1 MKRFIFYIVLLFNTD
16 LIYAQKLF
24 PSDYSYR
31 SVIADSTDSL
41 LLSTNTMLSNVVT
54 EVILQADN
62 LVWLGTGLGISI
74 ISDSLSVKTLQDT
87 LDLTNGSYTTRIP
100 RGGISAMTT
109 GDQGGPYE
117 KFMFAAAA
125 GSENDIP
132 IGKGIVFTT
141 DATDSTINWIYYDQ
155 PIDDALSDTIPFGDI
170 GFVAVLPVTVPQANV
185 TYDMDLSE
193 EFAWTASWAG
203 GLRRFKFS
211 DQVWERVPLPMD
223 NQHELTTCKD
233 TSYIRIGGRYI
244 LKDYYLNPRDPL
256 DGGNHNHKAF
266 SVLSYSDTIWVG
278 TANGINRGILGSGN
292 CIDWKHYSYPMD
304 NLSGNFVVGL
314 EIQRLNGKRIIW
326 AATVNADDPTE
337 KRGISYT
344 IDDGL
349 SWNTALLGERIY
361 NIAAFDSLVFA
372 ASANGLWKT
381 EDGIN
386 WALYKPAHQAI
397 PIPNTAI
404 YDLDEV
410 LADEVYSVAFDNR
423 SYYGDGSI
431 WIGTGDGA
439 AHSYDL
445 DGLNWKIFRAEYDI
459 NEDYAYPNPFSPYT
473 HNVLND
479 NGYVR
484 FHTNEWSGTFVIDID
499 IYNFAMEKVYATSFD
514 KRISSSGTLKW
525 DGRDQ
530 QGVYV
535 HNGVYFVKLT
545 YPENQ
550 SSKPSPHW
558 VKLIVVK

>member
-1 MKRFIFYIVLLFNTD
+1 MKRFIFYIIIIFNAD
-16 LIYAQKLF
+16 FISAQKLF
-24 PSDYSYR
+24 PSDYAFR
-31 SVIADSTDSL
+31 SIIADSTDSL
-41 LLSTNTMLSNVVT
+41 LSSTNTMRSNVVT
-54 EVILQADN
+54 EIILQSDN

-74 ISDSLSVKTLQDT
+74 VRDSLTVETLQDT
-87 LDLTNGSYTTRIP
+87 MELTNGAYTNRIP
-100 RGGISAMTT
+100 SGGISAMTT
-109 GDQGGPYE
+109 GDPGGPYE

-155 PIDDALSDTIPFGDI
+155 PMDDALSDTIPFGDI
-170 GFVAVLPVTVPQANV
+170 GFIAVLPVTVPQANV

-223 NQHELTTCKD
+223 NQYELTTCKD
-233 TSYIRIGGRYI
+233 TSYVRVGGKYI

-266 SVLSYSDTIWVG
+266 SVLSYGDTIWVG

-292 CIDWKHYSYPMD
+292 CIDWEHYSYPMD

-314 EIQRLNGKRIIW
+314 EAQRLNGKRIIW

-337 KRGISYT
+337 QRGLSYT

-361 NIAAFDSLVFA
+361 NIASFDSLVFA

-386 WALYKPAHQAI
+386 WALYNPAHQAI
-397 PIPNTAI
+397 PVPNTAI
-404 YDLDEV
+404 YDIDEV
-410 LADEVYSVAFDNR
+410 LADEVYSVAFDDR
-423 SYYGDGSI
+423 PYYGDRSI

-473 HNVLND
+473 HNVRND

-484 FHTNEWSGTFVIDID
+484 FHTNEWPGTFVIDID
-499 IYNFAMEKVYATSFD
+499 IYNFAMEKVYAGSFD
-514 KRISSSGTLKW
+514 KRISSSGALKW

-530 QGVYV
+530 QGAYV

-545 YPENQ
+545 YPEYQ

>member
-1 MKRFIFYIVLLFNTD
+1 MKRFIFYIIIIFNAD
-16 LIYAQKLF
+16 FISAQKLF
-24 PSDYSYR
+24 PSDYAFR
-31 SVIADSTDSL
+31 SIIADSTDSL
-41 LLSTNTMLSNVVT
+41 LSSTNTMRSNVVT
-54 EVILQADN
+54 EIILQSDN

-74 ISDSLSVKTLQDT
+74 VRDSLTVETLQDT
-87 LDLTNGSYTTRIP
+87 MELTNGAYTNRIP
-100 RGGISAMTT
+100 SGGISAMTT
-109 GDQGGPYE
+109 GDPGGPYE

-155 PIDDALSDTIPFGDI
+155 PMDDALSDTIPFGDI
-170 GFVAVLPVTVPQANV
+170 GFIAVLPVTVPQANV

-223 NQHELTTCKD
+223 NQYELTTCKD
-233 TSYIRIGGRYI
+233 TSYVRVGGKYI

-266 SVLSYSDTIWVG
+266 SVLSYGDTIWVG

-292 CIDWKHYSYPMD
+292 CIDWEHYSYPMD

-314 EIQRLNGKRIIW
+314 EAQRLNGKRIIW

-337 KRGISYT
+337 QRGLSYT

-361 NIAAFDSLVFA
+361 NIASFDSLVFA

-386 WALYKPAHQAI
+386 WALYNPAHQAI

-404 YDLDEV
+404 YDIDEV
-410 LADEVYSVAFDNR
+410 LADEVYSVAFDDR
-423 SYYGDGSI
+423 PYYGDRSI

-473 HNVLND
+473 HNVRND

-484 FHTNEWSGTFVIDID
+484 FHTNEWPGTFVIDID
-499 IYNFAMEKVYATSFD
+499 IYNFAMEKVYAGSFD
-514 KRISSSGTLKW
+514 KRISSSGALKW

>member
-1 MKRFIFYIVLLFNTD
+1 MKRFIFYIIIIFNAD
-16 LIYAQKLF
+16 FISAQKLF
-24 PSDYSYR
+24 PSDYAFR
-31 SVIADSTDSL
+31 SIIADSTDSL
-41 LLSTNTMLSNVVT
+41 LSSTNTMRSNVVT
-54 EVILQADN
+54 EIILQSDN

-74 ISDSLSVKTLQDT
+74 VRDSLTVETLQDT
-87 LDLTNGSYTTRIP
+87 MELTNGAYTNRIP
-100 RGGISAMTT
+100 SGGISAMTT
-109 GDQGGPYE
+109 GDPGGPYE

-155 PIDDALSDTIPFGDI
+155 PMDDALSDTIPFGDI
-170 GFVAVLPVTVPQANV
+170 GFIAVLPVTVPQANV

-223 NQHELTTCKD
+223 NQYELTTCKD
-233 TSYIRIGGRYI
+233 TSYVRVGGKYI

-266 SVLSYSDTIWVG
+266 SVLSYGDTIWVG

-292 CIDWKHYSYPMD
+292 CIDWEHYSYPMD

-314 EIQRLNGKRIIW
+314 EAQRLNGKRIIW

-337 KRGISYT
+337 QRGLSYT

-361 NIAAFDSLVFA
+361 NIASFDSLVFA

-386 WALYKPAHQAI
+386 WALYNPAHQAI
-397 PIPNTAI
+397 PVPNTAI
-404 YDLDEV
+404 YDIDEV
-410 LADEVYSVAFDNR
+410 LADEVYSVAFDDR
-423 SYYGDGSI
+423 PYYGDRSI

-473 HNVLND
+473 HNVRND

-484 FHTNEWSGTFVIDID
+484 FHTNEWPGTFVIDID
-499 IYNFAMEKVYATSFD
+499 IYNFAMEKVYAGSFD
-514 KRISSSGTLKW
+514 KRISSSGALKW

-550 SSKPSPHW
+550 SSKGSPHW

>member
-1 MKRFIFYIVLLFNTD
+1 MKRFLFFVVLFCIGNT
-16 LIYAQKLF
+16 IYAQKLL
-24 PSDYSYR
+24 PSNFSFR
-31 SVIADSTDSL
+31 AINADSADTL
-41 LLSTNTMLSNVVT
+41 LITNTMRSNVVT
-54 EVILQADN
+54 EVILQGDKS
-62 LVWLGTGLGISI
+62 VWLGTGLGISI
-74 ISDSLSVKTLQDT
+74 IRDSLTVQTIQDT
-87 LDLTNGSYTTRIP
+87 SELTNGSYTTRIP
-100 RGGISAMTT
+100 EGGISAMTT
-109 GDQGGPYE
+109 GDQGGIYE
-117 KFMFAAAA
+117 NFMFAAAA

-132 IGKGIVFTT
+132 IGKGIVFTV

-193 EFAWTASWAG
+193 EYAWTASWAG
-203 GLRRFKFS
+203 GLRRFKLS

-223 NQHELTTCKD
+223 NQYELTTCRD
-233 TSYIRIGGRYI
+233 TSYVRVGARYI

-278 TANGINRGILGSGN
+278 TANGINRGIYGSGN

-337 KRGISYT
+337 QRGLSYT

-349 SWNTALLGERIY
+349 SWKTALLGERIY
-361 NIAAFDSLVFA
+361 NIATFDSLVFA
-372 ASANGLWKT
+372 ASANGVWKT
-381 EDGIN
+381 KDGIN

-397 PIPNTAI
+397 PVPNTSI

-410 LADEVYSVAFDNR
+410 LADEVYSAAFDSR
-423 SYYGDGSI
+423 SYYGDRSI

-445 DGLNWKIFRAEYDI
+445 DGLNWKIFRAEYDL

-473 HNVLND
+473 HNVLNN

-499 IYNFAMEKVYATSFD
+499 VYNFAMEKVFADSFD
-514 KRISSSGTLKW
+514 KRISSSGALKW

-558 VKLIVVK
+558 IKLIVVK

>member
-1 MKRFIFYIVLLFNTD
+1 MKRFIFYIIIIFNAD
-16 LIYAQKLF
+16 FISAQKLF
-24 PSDYSYR
+24 PSDYAFR
-31 SVIADSTDSL
+31 SIIADSTDSL
-41 LLSTNTMLSNVVT
+41 LSSTNTMRSNVVT
-54 EVILQADN
+54 EIILQSDN

-74 ISDSLSVKTLQDT
+74 VRDSLTVETLQDT
-87 LDLTNGSYTTRIP
+87 MELTNGAYTNRIP
-100 RGGISAMTT
+100 SGGISAMTT
-109 GDQGGPYE
+109 GDPGGPYE

-155 PIDDALSDTIPFGDI
+155 PMDDALSDTIPFGDI
-170 GFVAVLPVTVPQANV
+170 GFIAVLPVTVPQANV

-223 NQHELTTCKD
+223 NQYELTTCKD
-233 TSYIRIGGRYI
+233 TSYVRVGGKYI
-244 LKDYYLNPRDPL
+244 LKDFYLNPRDPL

-266 SVLSYSDTIWVG
+266 SVLSYGDTIWVG

-292 CIDWKHYSYPMD
+292 CIDWEHYSYPMD

-314 EIQRLNGKRIIW
+314 EAQRLNGKRIIW

-337 KRGISYT
+337 QRGLSYT

-361 NIAAFDSLVFA
+361 NIASFDSLVFA

-386 WALYKPAHQAI
+386 WALYNPAHQAI
-397 PIPNTAI
+397 PVPNTAI
-404 YDLDEV
+404 YDIDEV
-410 LADEVYSVAFDNR
+410 LADEVYSVAFDDR
-423 SYYGDGSI
+423 PYYGDRSI

-473 HNVLND
+473 HNVRND

-484 FHTNEWSGTFVIDID
+484 FHTNEWPGTFVIDID
-499 IYNFAMEKVYATSFD
+499 IYNFAMEKVYAGSFD
-514 KRISSSGTLKW
+514 KRISSSGALKW

-530 QGVYV
+530 LGGYV
-535 HNGVYFVKLT
+535 HIGVYFVKLT

>member
-1 MKRFIFYIVLLFNTD
+1 MKRFIFYIIIIFNAD
-16 LIYAQKLF
+16 FISAQKLF
-24 PSDYSYR
+24 PSDYAFR
-31 SVIADSTDSL
+31 SIIADSTDSL
-41 LLSTNTMLSNVVT
+41 LSSTNTMRSNVVT
-54 EVILQADN
+54 EIILQSDN

-74 ISDSLSVKTLQDT
+74 VRDSLTVETLQDT
-87 LDLTNGSYTTRIP
+87 MELTNGAYTNRIP
-100 RGGISAMTT
+100 SGGISAMTT
-109 GDQGGPYE
+109 GDPGGPYE

-155 PIDDALSDTIPFGDI
+155 PMDDALSDTIPFGDI
-170 GFVAVLPVTVPQANV
+170 GFIAVLPVTVPQANV

-223 NQHELTTCKD
+223 NQYELTTCKD
-233 TSYIRIGGRYI
+233 TSYVRVGGKYI

-266 SVLSYSDTIWVG
+266 SVLSYGDTIWVG

-292 CIDWKHYSYPMD
+292 CIDWEHYSYPMD

-314 EIQRLNGKRIIW
+314 EAQRLNGKRIIW

-337 KRGISYT
+337 QRGLSYT

-361 NIAAFDSLVFA
+361 NIASFDSLVFA

-386 WALYKPAHQAI
+386 WALYNPAHQAI
-397 PIPNTAI
+397 PVPNTAI
-404 YDLDEV
+404 YNIDEV
-410 LADEVYSVAFDNR
+410 LADEVYSVAFDDR
-423 SYYGDGSI
+423 PYYGDRSI

-473 HNVLND
+473 HNVRND

-484 FHTNEWSGTFVIDID
+484 FHTNEWPGTFVIDID
-499 IYNFAMEKVYATSFD
+499 IYNFAMEKVYAGSFD
-514 KRISSSGTLKW
+514 KRISSSGALKW

-530 QGVYV
+530 QGAYV

>member
-1 MKRFIFYIVLLFNTD
+1 MKRFIFYIIIIFNAD
-16 LIYAQKLF
+16 FISAQKLF
-24 PSDYSYR
+24 PSDYAFR
-31 SVIADSTDSL
+31 SIIADSTDSL
-41 LLSTNTMLSNVVT
+41 LSSTNTMRSNVVT
-54 EVILQADN
+54 EIILQSDN

-74 ISDSLSVKTLQDT
+74 VRDSLTVETLQDT
-87 LDLTNGSYTTRIP
+87 MELTNGAYTNRIP
-100 RGGISAMTT
+100 SGGISAMTT
-109 GDQGGPYE
+109 GDPGGPYE

-155 PIDDALSDTIPFGDI
+155 PMDDALSDTIPFGDI
-170 GFVAVLPVTVPQANV
+170 GFIAVLPVTVPQANV

-223 NQHELTTCKD
+223 NQYELTTCKD
-233 TSYIRIGGRYI
+233 TSYVRVGGKYI
-244 LKDYYLNPRDPL
+244 LKDFYLNPRDPL

-266 SVLSYSDTIWVG
+266 SVLSYGDTIWVG

-292 CIDWKHYSYPMD
+292 CIDWEHYSYPMD

-314 EIQRLNGKRIIW
+314 EAQRLNGKRIIW

-337 KRGISYT
+337 QRGLSYT

-361 NIAAFDSLVFA
+361 NIASFDSLVFA

-386 WALYKPAHQAI
+386 WALYNPAHQAI
-397 PIPNTAI
+397 PVPNTAI
-404 YDLDEV
+404 YDIDEV
-410 LADEVYSVAFDNR
+410 LADEVYSVAFDDR
-423 SYYGDGSI
+423 PYYGDRSI

-473 HNVLND
+473 HNVRND

-484 FHTNEWSGTFVIDID
+484 FHTNEWPGTFVIDID
-499 IYNFAMEKVYATSFD
+499 IYNFAIEKVYAGSFD
-514 KRISSSGTLKW
+514 KRISSSGALKW

-530 QGVYV
+530 QGAYV

>member
-16 LIYAQKLF
+16 LIYAQKLLPF
-24 PSDYSYR
+24 DYAYR

-41 LLSTNTMLSNVVT
+41 LLSTNTILSNVVT

-87 LDLTNGSYTTRIP
+87 LDLTNGSYTTRVP

-141 DATDSTINWIYYDQ
+141 DATDSTINWIYFDQ

>member
-1 MKRFIFYIVLLFNTD
+1 MKRFIFYIIIIFNAD
-16 LIYAQKLF
+16 FISAQKLF
-24 PSDYSYR
+24 PSDYAFR
-31 SVIADSTDSL
+31 SIIADSTDSL
-41 LLSTNTMLSNVVT
+41 LSSTNTMRSNVVT
-54 EVILQADN
+54 EIILQSDN

-74 ISDSLSVKTLQDT
+74 VRDSLTVETLQDT
-87 LDLTNGSYTTRIP
+87 MELTNGAYTNRIP
-100 RGGISAMTT
+100 SGGISAMTT
-109 GDQGGPYE
+109 GDPGGPYE

-155 PIDDALSDTIPFGDI
+155 PMDDALSDTIPFGDI
-170 GFVAVLPVTVPQANV
+170 GFIAVLPVTVPQANV

-223 NQHELTTCKD
+223 NQYELTTCKD
-233 TSYIRIGGRYI
+233 TSYVRVGGKYI

-266 SVLSYSDTIWVG
+266 SVLSYGDTIWVG

-292 CIDWKHYSYPMD
+292 CIDWEHYSYPMD

-314 EIQRLNGKRIIW
+314 EAQRLNGKRIIW

-337 KRGISYT
+337 QRGLSYT

-361 NIAAFDSLVFA
+361 NIASFDSLVFA

-386 WALYKPAHQAI
+386 WALYNPAHQAI
-397 PIPNTAI
+397 PVPNTAI
-404 YDLDEV
+404 YDIDEV
-410 LADEVYSVAFDNR
+410 LADEVYSVAFDDR
-423 SYYGDGSI
+423 PYYGDRSI

-473 HNVLND
+473 HNVRND

-499 IYNFAMEKVYATSFD
+499 IYNFAMEKVYAGSFD
-514 KRISSSGTLKW
+514 KRISSSGALKW

>member
-1 MKRFIFYIVLLFNTD
+1 MKRFIFYIIIIFNAD
-16 LIYAQKLF
+16 FISAQKLF
-24 PSDYSYR
+24 PSDYAFR
-31 SVIADSTDSL
+31 SIIADSTDSL
-41 LLSTNTMLSNVVT
+41 LSSTNTMRSNVVT
-54 EVILQADN
+54 EIILQSDN

-74 ISDSLSVKTLQDT
+74 VRDSLTVETLQDT
-87 LDLTNGSYTTRIP
+87 MELTNGAYTNRIP
-100 RGGISAMTT
+100 SGGISAMTT
-109 GDQGGPYE
+109 GDPGGPYE

-155 PIDDALSDTIPFGDI
+155 PMDDALSDTIPFGDI
-170 GFVAVLPVTVPQANV
+170 GFIAVLPVTVPQANV

-203 GLRRFKFS
+203 GLRRLKFS

-223 NQHELTTCKD
+223 NQYELTTCKD
-233 TSYIRIGGRYI
+233 TSYVRVGGKYI
-244 LKDYYLNPRDPL
+244 LKDFYLNPRDPL

-266 SVLSYSDTIWVG
+266 SVLSYGDTIWVG

-292 CIDWKHYSYPMD
+292 CIDWEHYSYPMD

-314 EIQRLNGKRIIW
+314 EAQRLNGKRIIW

-337 KRGISYT
+337 QRGLSYT

-361 NIAAFDSLVFA
+361 NIASFDSLVFA

-386 WALYKPAHQAI
+386 WALYNPAHQAI
-397 PIPNTAI
+397 PVPNTAI
-404 YDLDEV
+404 YDIDEV
-410 LADEVYSVAFDNR
+410 LADEVYSVAFDDR
-423 SYYGDGSI
+423 PYYGDRSI

-473 HNVLND
+473 HNVRND

-484 FHTNEWSGTFVIDID
+484 FHTNEWPGTFVIDID
-499 IYNFAMEKVYATSFD
+499 IYNFAMEKVYAGSFD
-514 KRISSSGTLKW
+514 KRISSSGALKW

-530 QGVYV
+530 QGTYV

>member
-1 MKRFIFYIVLLFNTD
+1 MKQFILLVVLLFNAD

-24 PSDYSYR
+24 PSEYVFR
-31 SVIADSTDSL
+31 SSIVDSTDSL
-41 LLSTNTMLSNVVT
+41 SSNTNTMRSNVVT
-54 EVILQADN
+54 EVILQGEK

-74 ISDSLSVKTLQDT
+74 IRDSLSIETIQDT
-87 LDLTNGSYTTRIP
+87 MELANGSFTNRIP
-100 RGGISAMTT
+100 IGGISAMAT
-109 GDQGGPYE
+109 GDPGGPYE
-117 KFMFAAAA
+117 KFMFAAVA

-170 GFVAVLPVTVPQANV
+170 GFIAVLPVTVPQANV

-223 NQHELTTCKD
+223 NQYELTTCKD
-233 TSYIRIGGRYI
+233 TSYIRVGGKYI

-337 KRGISYT
+337 QRGLSYT

-361 NIAAFDSLVFA
+361 NIASFDSLVFA

-386 WALYKPAHQAI
+386 WALYNPAHQAI
-397 PIPNTAI
+397 PVPNTAI

-410 LADEVYSVAFDNR
+410 LADEVYSIAFDNR
-423 SYYGDGSI
+423 SYYGDRSI

-445 DGLNWKIFRAEYDI
+445 DGLNWKVFRAEYDI
-459 NEDYAYPNPFSPYT
+459 DEDYAYPNPFSPYT
-473 HNVLND
+473 HNVLNN

-499 IYNFAMEKVYATSFD
+499 IYNFAMEKVFATSFD
-514 KRISSSGTLKW
+514 KRNSSSGTLKW

-530 QGVYV
+530 QGTYV

-545 YPENQ
+545 YPDNQ
-550 SSKPSPHW
+550 NSKPSPHW

>member
-1 MKRFIFYIVLLFNTD
+1 MKRFIFYIIIIFNAD
-16 LIYAQKLF
+16 FISAQKLF
-24 PSDYSYR
+24 PSDYAFR
-31 SVIADSTDSL
+31 SIIADSTDSL
-41 LLSTNTMLSNVVT
+41 LSSTNTMRSNVVT
-54 EVILQADN
+54 EIILQSDN

-74 ISDSLSVKTLQDT
+74 VRDSLTVETLQDT
-87 LDLTNGSYTTRIP
+87 MELTNGAYTNRIP
-100 RGGISAMTT
+100 SGGISAMTT
-109 GDQGGPYE
+109 GDPGGPYE

-155 PIDDALSDTIPFGDI
+155 PMDDALSDTIPFGDI
-170 GFVAVLPVTVPQANV
+170 GFIAVLPVTVPQANV

-223 NQHELTTCKD
+223 NQYELTTCKD
-233 TSYIRIGGRYI
+233 TSYVRVGGKYI
-244 LKDYYLNPRDPL
+244 LKDFYLNPRDPL

-266 SVLSYSDTIWVG
+266 SVLSYGDTIWVG

-292 CIDWKHYSYPMD
+292 CIDWEHYLYPMD

-314 EIQRLNGKRIIW
+314 EAQRLNGKRIIW

-337 KRGISYT
+337 QRGLSYT

-361 NIAAFDSLVFA
+361 NIASFDSLVFA

-386 WALYKPAHQAI
+386 WALYNPVHQAI
-397 PIPNTAI
+397 PVPNTAI
-404 YDLDEV
+404 YNIDEV
-410 LADEVYSVAFDNR
+410 LADEVYSVAFDDR
-423 SYYGDGSI
+423 PYYGDRSI

-473 HNVLND
+473 HNVRND

-484 FHTNEWSGTFVIDID
+484 FHTNEWPGTFVIDID
-499 IYNFAMEKVYATSFD
+499 IYNFAMEKVYAGSFD
-514 KRISSSGTLKW
+514 KRISSSGALKW

-530 QGVYV
+530 QGTYV

>member
-1 MKRFIFYIVLLFNTD
+1 MKRFIFYIIIIFNAD
-16 LIYAQKLF
+16 FISAQKLF
-24 PSDYSYR
+24 PKDYAFR
-31 SVIADSTDSL
+31 SIIADSTDSL
-41 LLSTNTMLSNVVT
+41 LSSTNTMRSNVVT
-54 EVILQADN
+54 EIILQSDN

-74 ISDSLSVKTLQDT
+74 VRDSLTVETLQDT
-87 LDLTNGSYTTRIP
+87 MELTNGAYTNRIP
-100 RGGISAMTT
+100 SGGISAMTT
-109 GDQGGPYE
+109 GDPGGPYE

-155 PIDDALSDTIPFGDI
+155 PMDDALSDTIPFGDI
-170 GFVAVLPVTVPQANV
+170 GFIAVLPVTVPQANV

-223 NQHELTTCKD
+223 NQYELTTCKD
-233 TSYIRIGGRYI
+233 TSYVRVGGKYI
-244 LKDYYLNPRDPL
+244 LKDFYLNPRDPL

-266 SVLSYSDTIWVG
+266 SVLSYGDTIWVG

-292 CIDWKHYSYPMD
+292 CIDWEHYSYPMD

-314 EIQRLNGKRIIW
+314 EAQRLNGKRIIW

-337 KRGISYT
+337 QRGLSYT

-361 NIAAFDSLVFA
+361 NIASFDSLVFA

-386 WALYKPAHQAI
+386 WALYNPAHQAI
-397 PIPNTAI
+397 PVPNTAI
-404 YDLDEV
+404 YNIDEV
-410 LADEVYSVAFDNR
+410 LADEVYSVAFDDR
-423 SYYGDGSI
+423 PYYGDRSI

-473 HNVLND
+473 HNVRND

-484 FHTNEWSGTFVIDID
+484 FHTNEWPGTFVIDID
-499 IYNFAMEKVYATSFD
+499 IYNFAMEKVYAGSFD
-514 KRISSSGTLKW
+514 KRISSSGALKW

>member
-203 GLRRFKFS
+203 GLRRFKFI

-223 NQHELTTCKD
+223 NQYELTTCKD

-244 LKDYYLNPRDPL
+244 LKDYYLNPRDPQ
-256 DGGNHNHKAF
+256 DDGNHNHKAF

-292 CIDWKHYSYPMD
+292 CIDWEHYSYPMD

-386 WALYKPAHQAI
+386 WALYRPAHQAI
-397 PIPNTAI
+397 PFPNTAI

-484 FHTNEWSGTFVIDID
+484 FQTNEWSGTFVIDID

>member
-1 MKRFIFYIVLLFNTD
+1 MKRFIFYLIIIFNAD
-16 LIYAQKLF
+16 FISAQKLF
-24 PSDYSYR
+24 PSDYAFR
-31 SVIADSTDSL
+31 SIIADSTDSL
-41 LLSTNTMLSNVVT
+41 LSSTNTMRSNVVT
-54 EVILQADN
+54 EIILQSDN

-74 ISDSLSVKTLQDT
+74 VRDSLTVETLQDT
-87 LDLTNGSYTTRIP
+87 MELTNGAYTNRIP
-100 RGGISAMTT
+100 SGGISAMTT
-109 GDQGGPYE
+109 GDPGGPYE

-155 PIDDALSDTIPFGDI
+155 PMDDALSDTIPFGDI
-170 GFVAVLPVTVPQANV
+170 GFIAVLPVTVPQANV

-223 NQHELTTCKD
+223 NQYELTTCKD
-233 TSYIRIGGRYI
+233 TSYVRVGGKYI

-266 SVLSYSDTIWVG
+266 SVLSYGDTIWVG

-292 CIDWKHYSYPMD
+292 CIDWEHYSYPMD

-314 EIQRLNGKRIIW
+314 EAQRLNGKRIIW

-337 KRGISYT
+337 QRGLSYT

-361 NIAAFDSLVFA
+361 NIASFDSLVFA

-386 WALYKPAHQAI
+386 WALYNPAHQAI
-397 PIPNTAI
+397 PVPNTAI
-404 YDLDEV
+404 YDIDEV
-410 LADEVYSVAFDNR
+410 LADEVYSVAFDDR
-423 SYYGDGSI
+423 PYYGDRSI

-473 HNVLND
+473 HNVRND

-484 FHTNEWSGTFVIDID
+484 FHTNEWPGTFVIDID
-499 IYNFAMEKVYATSFD
+499 IYNFAMEKVYAGSFD
-514 KRISSSGTLKW
+514 KRISSSGALKW

-530 QGVYV
+530 QGAYV